1 MDSVTKTGVSYRFD
15 DVEVDCD
22 RRRVEKDGQQCK
34 LTPRAFDVLVYL
46 IEHSGR
52 VVGKQELFDNVWK
65 EQFVTD
71 NALTRIIKEIRQVI
85 GDDADAPRYIET
97 VPKHGYRFIAEVGT
111 NGPQRVREAELVASD
126 QPESEQV
133 DAPDAFTG
141 PESTSPAESE
151 APKAAFRASAAWLV
165 GAAIIGVAAIA
176 ALISWNNQTRPDPGP
191 TAGVLRN
198 IQVTTWQGLDVYPTL
213 APDGNSIAYSSDH
226 DGSFEIY
233 VRPLTPGARE
243 IQVTNDGQQNFQPSW
258 SPDGRLIA
266 YYSKNRGGI
275 WLMPASGGVAKQL
288 TEFGSRP
295 AWSPD
300 GSSIAFQSSGLTDLS
315 ATSVGAI
322 SPSTLWAVPTRGG
335 DPTPITQVGNPA
347 GGHGAPSWSPDGSQ
361 IVFVAYDGTLSTMWT
376 ISLKDNE
383 LKRVKE
389 SRVYFYDPIYA
400 PDGEH
405 IYYGGVSEAGS
416 FVLCSLRVSGSTGE
430 PVGEPVE
437 VVNTGLIRVKNL
449 TISADGKKIAYS
461 GPTMK
466 GNISSIQ
473 VSPGTAAPIGAPVS
487 LTQSTS
493 YRKGL
498 PHFSPDGQRIA
509 YVDFRGGVNQDVWV
523 MDTDGKNPLQLTTD
537 PAVDWAPSWFPDN
550 DRIAFQSLREGR
562 QAVWSISTRSGRET
576 LLVDPGIAIGWPT
589 LSPDGKRI
597 AFNSTESGT
606 INVWLVPIDGGAPR
620 QLTFDSETMGWP
632 CWSPDGSLIA
642 FQTKR
647 GDDTHIMIMPADGGA
662 ATQLTLDRGQSW
674 PHDWSPDGDKI
685 VYAGQRNDLWNI
697 YWVSR
702 STKAQERMTTNSKLN
717 AFVRYPAWSPDGD
730 KIVYEYSETTGN
742 IWLLE
747 LK

>member
-1 MDSVTKTGVSYRFD
+1 MDSATKAGVSYRFD
-15 DVEVDCD
+15 DVVVDCN
-22 RRRVEKDGQQCK
+22 RLRVEKDGQPRK

-46 IEHSGR
+46 VEHRGR
-52 VVGKQELFDNVWK
+52 VVEKQELFDNVWK

-97 VPKHGYRFIAEVGT
+97 VPKRGYRFIAEVET
-111 NGPQRVREAELVASD
+111 NGPDTLQEGEALA
-126 QPESEQV
+126 SEQS
-133 DAPDAFTG
+133 DALTETEPNL
-141 PESTSPAESE
+141 PANDKSR
-151 APKAAFRASAAWLV
+151 AGFRRNALTLF
-165 GAAIIGVAAIA
+165 GAVLIAVAAIA
-176 ALISWNNQTRPDPGP
+176 ALISWNNQTRPDPNP

-198 IQVTTWQGLDVYPTL
+198 IQVTTWQGLDAYPTL
-213 APDGNSIAYSSDH
+213 APDGNSIAYSSDR
-226 DGSFEIY
+226 DGSFETY

-258 SPDGRLIA
+258 SPDGKLIA
-266 YYSKNRGGI
+266 YYAKNRGGI

-295 AWSPD
+295 AWSSD
-300 GSSIAFQSSGLTDLS
+300 GASIAFQSYGLTDLS

-335 DPTPITQVGNPA
+335 DPTPITQVGNPP
-347 GGHGAPSWSPDGSQ
+347 GGHGAPSWSPDGSR
-361 IVFVAYDGTLSTMWT
+361 IVFVAYDGALSTIWT
-376 ISLKDNE
+376 ISVKGNE
-383 LKRVKE
+383 LKRVNE
-389 SRVYFYDPIYA
+389 SRVYFYDPIYG

-430 PVGEPVE
+430 NLVAPVE
-437 VVNTGLIRVKNL
+437 MVNTGLMRAKNL

-461 GPTMK
+461 APTMK
-466 GNISSIQ
+466 GNISSIPL
-473 VSPGTAAPIGAPVS
+473 SAGSSAAAGASAS
-487 LTQSTS
+487 LTASTS

-498 PHFSPDGQRIA
+498 PHISPDGQRIA
-509 YVDFRGGVNQDVWV
+509 YVDFRGGVNQDIWV
-523 MDTDGKNPLQLTTD
+523 MDSDGNNPLQLTTD
-537 PAVDWAPSWFPDN
+537 PRVDWAPSWFPDN
-550 DRIAFQSLREGR
+550 DRIAFQSYRQDR
-562 QAVWSISTRSGRET
+562 QAVWSISTKSGRET
-576 LLVDPGIAIGWPT
+576 LLVDPGIAIGWPR

-606 INVWLVPIDGGAPR
+606 INIWVIPVEGGTPR
-620 QLTFDSETMGWP
+620 QLTFDSEAMGWP
-632 CWSPDGSLIA
+632 CWSPDGTLIA

-647 GDDTHIMIMPADGGA
+647 GEDTNIMLMPADGDTP
-662 ATQLTLDRGQSW
+662 TQLTFDLGQSW
-674 PHDWSPDGDKI
+674 PGDWSPDGDKI

-702 STKAQERMTTNSKLN
+702 STKSQKQMTTNSKLN
-717 AFVRYPAWSPDGD
+717 AFVRYPAWSPLGD